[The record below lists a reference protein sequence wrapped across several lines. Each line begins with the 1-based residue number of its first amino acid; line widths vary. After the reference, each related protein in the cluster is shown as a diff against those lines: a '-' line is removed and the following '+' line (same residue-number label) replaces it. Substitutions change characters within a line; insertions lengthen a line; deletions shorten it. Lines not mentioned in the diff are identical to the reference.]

1 MRKRSRRYV
10 KMVKPSIFVGS
21 STEGL
26 EVARAVQYQLAEDG
40 EVELWNEGVFS
51 LGYAALESLVQ
62 ALNRFDFAVLVLTPD
77 DLTASR
83 GVEQRSARDNVLIEL
98 GLFIGRLGRERT
110 FLLVCKDKDL
120 RIPSDL
126 AGITFAT
133 FSLPADESK
142 LTSAV
147 GPACTKVRNAI
158 RALGPAAELRRLAEA
173 VKTTGEAVRKQE
185 KEIRDQRE
193 IIQLI
198 HEALRRSLTKYE
210 YQHLVE
216 LESGAPSPN
225 YEYSDFLLNEMIRL
239 CQHGYAAETFDHS
252 TWRMKEQG
260 DRRFDLKDFY
270 RITDEGKNHL
280 ELLRRLEAL
289 ISNERSENEV

>member
-1 MRKRSRRYV
+1 V
-10 KMVKPSIFVGS
+10 
-21 STEGL
+21 
-26 EVARAVQYQLAEDG
+26 QLADDG

-51 LGYAALESLVQ
+51 LGMGTLEALVQ

-77 DLTASR
+77 DLIASR
-83 GVEQRSARDNVLIEL
+83 GMEQRSARDNVLIEL

-110 FLLVCKDKDL
+110 FLLVCKDKTL

-133 FSLPADESK
+133 YSLPVDKSR
-142 LTSAV
+142 LIPAV
-147 GPACTKVRNAI
+147 GPACVKVRNAI
-158 RALGPAAELRRLAEA
+158 RAQGPIAEFSRLAEA
-173 VKTTGEAVRKQE
+173 VKTQGEAVQKQE
-185 KEIRDQRE
+185 KEIRDQKEVTR
-193 IIQLI
+193 LI
-198 HEALRRSLTKYE
+198 YEALRRSLTKYE

-225 YEYSDFLLNEMIRL
+225 YEYSDFLRDEMIRL
-239 CQHGYAAETFDHS
+239 YQHGYVTETFDRS
-252 TWRMKEQG
+252 TWTMQEQG

-289 ISNERSENEV
+289 ISHERSEDEV